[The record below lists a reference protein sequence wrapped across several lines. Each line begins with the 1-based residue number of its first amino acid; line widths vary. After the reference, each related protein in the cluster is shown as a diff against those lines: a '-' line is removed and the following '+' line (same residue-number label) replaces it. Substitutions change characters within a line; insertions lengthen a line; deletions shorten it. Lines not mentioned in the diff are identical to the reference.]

1 MMIKHI
7 QPIVFQSSITVLLLS
22 VLFTGCAAFSTG
34 SPVTGTIA
42 TNVQAPVAVNPGEF
56 DINHLKVGSSSVTS
70 IFGLFAVGDASI
82 RAAVVDGGISEIYFV
97 DSQIEGFLGLFV
109 TYTVVVYGK

>member
-1 MMIKHI
+1 MIKHI
-7 QPIVFQSSITVLLLS
+7 QSIVFQSSITILLLS
-22 VLFTGCAAFSTG
+22 VLLTGCGAFSTG
-34 SPVTGTIA
+34 SPVVGIVA

-56 DINHLKVGSSSVTS
+56 DIYRLKVGSSSATS
-70 IFGLFAVGDASI
+70 ILGLIATGDASI

-97 DSQIEGFLGLFV
+97 DSEIKGLLGIFV